1 MSDAVADRD
10 MDRRNADS
18 AQKTSRRLGSA
29 RPRLKR
35 IWRILG
41 RSLAVR
47 VVGMSSLW
55 TIAAL
60 LAVGILISALYRQAA
75 EDGFS
80 ALLEAQLFNL
90 INTVTIND
98 AGYLSG
104 SPNLGD
110 LKYVQPQ
117 SGWYWEIVPV
127 SQDLRGRL
135 SSSSLGYA
143 SIPSE
148 PVQKVPFEFN
158 YQRTY
163 AEPGLNGEELQ
174 ILETEVVL
182 DESNRAARFRVMGN
196 KSELAQDISAFDR
209 RLALYL
215 AIVGLGSVVI
225 NAGVILLA
233 LRPLR
238 TVRHALARV
247 RAGKA
252 EKLEGTFP
260 IEIAPLAEEMN
271 ALVANNRR
279 IVERARTQVGN
290 LAHSL
295 KTPIAVLV
303 NEADRIG
310 GASGQIVKD
319 QGSRMREQV
328 QHYLDRARVAAQ
340 SESVI
345 YRTPVSP
352 VLDRLLR
359 VIDKLNPDVEYL
371 YENQAPA
378 NLIFAGERQDYEE
391 IVGNLIENASKWAKS
406 RVSLTC
412 RLAGDGFF
420 ETIIEDDGPGLS
432 EDERNRA
439 VKRGQRFD
447 ETTPGSGL
455 GLSIVSDTAKEYQGS
470 LRLEEARLGGL
481 AVIVTL
487 PHLRASS
494 RLT

>member
-1 MSDAVADRD
+1 
-10 MDRRNADS
+10 
-18 AQKTSRRLGSA
+18 
-29 RPRLKR
+29 
-35 IWRILG
+35 
-41 RSLAVR
+41 
-47 VVGMSSLW
+47 MSSLW

-90 INTVTIND
+90 INSVSIND

-135 SSSSLGYA
+135 SSSSLGYS

-148 PVQKVPFEFN
+148 PVQQVPFEFD

-163 AEPGLNGEELQ
+163 SKPGLNDEELQ

-182 DESNRAARFRVMGN
+182 DDSNRAARFRVMGN
-196 KSELAQDISAFDR
+196 KSELKQEISAFDR

-215 AIVGLGSVVI
+215 AIVGLGSVII

-238 TVRHALARV
+238 TVRQALAKV
-247 RAGKA
+247 RAGHA

-260 IEIAPLAEEMN
+260 VEIAPLADEMN

-310 GASGQIVKD
+310 GSSGRIVKD
-319 QGSRMREQV
+319 QGARMREQV

-340 SESVI
+340 SESVV
-345 YRTPVSP
+345 YRTPVLP
-352 VLDRLLR
+352 VLERLAR
-359 VIDKLNPDVEYL
+359 VIDKLNPGLDIVFDRKSAADL
-371 YENQAPA
+371 V
-378 NLIFAGERQDYEE
+378 FAGERQDYEE
-391 IVGNLIENASKWAKS
+391 IVGNLLENASKWAKG
-406 RVSLTC
+406 RVSLAC
-412 RLAGDGFF
+412 RIAGEGAF
-420 ETIIEDDGPGLS
+420 ETIVEDDGPGLS
-432 EDERNRA
+432 EGERKRA

-455 GLSIVSDTAKEYQGS
+455 GLAIVSDTAKEYQGS
-470 LRLEEARLGGL
+470 VRLEDSKLGGL
-481 AVIVTL
+481 AVIVVL
-487 PHLRASS
+487 PHLRASAG
-494 RLT
+494 LT